1 LLRSALRPTADDK
14 RKAKISKKIHR
25 TKFRRTNTQGVSR
38 IMLQLKLSKSFSHH
52 LLVACLF
59 LFPSA
64 LLAQSVTAS
73 LSGTVQDPQTA
84 AVKAAKLVLRDTARN
99 TLRETKSDSAGNFLF
114 AQLPPS
120 SYELSV
126 EANGFAPLLFTQ
138 IVLNANDQRSL
149 SVALQIAQ
157 RGETVTVSSEVPL
170 VSESPA
176 VATSVDQKF
185 IENQPL
191 NGRTFQSLIA
201 LSPGVQLTPSGLVDQ
216 GQFSVNGQRTAT
228 NYFTVD
234 GVSANFG
241 TPFATT
247 PYETGGA
254 VPALSAQGGTSAL
267 ASVDAVQEF
276 TIQTSTYAPEH
287 GRQPG
292 AQVAIVTRSGTNAL
306 HGTLFNYL
314 RNDKLDAN
322 SWFGNFNGLRRPALR
337 QNDFGFTL
345 GGPLELPRVYS
356 GRNRTFFFVS
366 YEGLRLIQPV
376 ISVPSRVPS
385 LAARQQATGTVKALL
400 EAYPLPVAEPLAS
413 APLETPY
420 ITSFSNRANLD
431 ATSVRIDHSFSSRL
445 TIFGRY
451 NHAPSENLERG
462 RFSTPSFLV
471 ELPAQ
476 AETATVG
483 STMVFT
489 PAITNDLRL
498 NWSKSGGAQFYR
510 QDTFGGAKRLP
521 RDLLFPG
528 FTNPATSLYY
538 LTIGGND
545 ENTISP
551 GTFSDNTQ
559 RQFNIVDIA
568 SWNIGAHALKA
579 GVDFRR
585 LSPSVGGR
593 LYSKVLTVPTITQL
607 ATGIVPTAEIRQVN
621 NFLEPRYNNFSA
633 FVQDAW
639 RLRTRFTLTY
649 GLRWE
654 VNPAPSEANG
664 NSPVT
669 VRGLS
674 NFSTAALAP
683 AGSPFYETTYANF
696 APRVGASWQASQR
709 LGTVLRGGFGMFY
722 DLGYAFTGTAL
733 TPGNYPFSRSTIFN
747 NIPIEDQRLF
757 GTAGALNTNPPYPR
771 LFAYD
776 ENYRLPY
783 TLQYSFAVEQPFNN
797 VNSLELSYVGSAA
810 RRLARVES
818 LRAGVLRN
826 PIFTRIDFVNNQ
838 GYSDYHSLQAQFKR
852 RFTRGLQALLAYT
865 WSKSLDTA
873 SDESITNLQAPASRF
888 GINNDRG
895 PSSFDIRH
903 TFTGT
908 ASYEIPTL
916 ASNRALR
923 TITGGFALDSVLR
936 MRTAT
941 PIGVVSGRDPLG
953 LGLTNVARPDV
964 VPGQP
969 LYLSGEGIPGGK
981 RFNPAAFDSATP
993 LAAARQG
1000 NLGRNVL
1007 RGFGLTQLDLSV
1019 RRQFRILEGLNLQ
1032 FRADAFNILNTP
1044 NFANPTGVMTSA
1056 NFGRSTQ
1063 MLNTALG
1070 GLNSQFQVGGPR
1082 SIQFAL
1088 KLLF

>member
-1 LLRSALRPTADDK
+1 
-14 RKAKISKKIHR
+14 
-25 TKFRRTNTQGVSR
+25 
-38 IMLQLKLSKSFSHH
+38 
-52 LLVACLF
+52 
-59 LFPSA
+59 
-64 LLAQSVTAS
+64 
-73 LSGTVQDPQTA
+73 LSGTVQDPQLA
-84 AVKAAKLVLRDTARN
+84 AVKGAKLTLRDPARG
-99 TLRETKSDSAGNFLF
+99 LARDLVSDSSGGYVF

-120 SYELSV
+120 TYELTV
-126 EANGFAPLLFTQ
+126 EATGFAPARFER

-149 SVALQIAQ
+149 PVSLRVAQ
-157 RGETVTVSSEVPL
+157 RDETVTVSGEAPL
-170 VSESPA
+170 ISESPA

-201 LSPGVQLTPSGLVDQ
+201 LSPGVQLTPSSIVDQ

-247 PYETGGA
+247 PYEAGGA
-254 VPALSAQGGTSAL
+254 VPTLSAQGGTGAL

-276 TIQTSTYAPEH
+276 TIQTSTYAPEY

-306 HGTLFNYL
+306 HGTAFNYF

-322 SWFGNFNGLRRPALR
+322 SWFGNFNRLKRPALR
-337 QNDFGFTL
+337 QNDFGGTV
-345 GGPLELPRVYS
+345 GGPVFIPKLYD
-356 GRNRTFFFVS
+356 GRNRTFFFFS
-366 YEGLRLIQPV
+366 FEALRLIQPV

-385 LAARQQATGTVKALL
+385 LAARQQATGMVKALL
-400 EAYPLPVAEPLAS
+400 EAYPLPVAAPLPD

-445 TIFGRY
+445 TVFGRY
-451 NHAPSENLERG
+451 NYAPSENLERG
-462 RFSTPSFLV
+462 RFATPSFLTQ
-471 ELPAQ
+471 LPALS
-476 AETATVG
+476 ETATAAT
-483 STMVFT
+483 TMVVSPTF
-489 PAITNDLRL
+489 TNDLRF
-498 NWSKSGGAQFYR
+498 NWSKSRGGQIYT
-510 QDTFGGAKRLP
+510 QDTFGGAKLLP
-521 RDLLFPG
+521 RALLFPD
-528 FTNPATSLYY
+528 FAAPATSLYY

-559 RQFNIVDIA
+559 QQYNVVNI
-568 SWNIGAHALKA
+568 STWNIGAHALKF
-579 GVDFRR
+579 GVDYRR
-585 LSPSVGGR
+585 LAPSVGGR
-593 LYSKVLTVPTITQL
+593 LYSKVLTVPNITQL

-621 NFLEPRYNNFSA
+621 NFLEPRYDNFSA
-633 FVQDAW
+633 FAQDTW
-639 RLRTRFTLTY
+639 RVRPRLTLTY

-664 NSPVT
+664 NLPVT

-674 NFSTAALAP
+674 NFSTATLAP
-683 AGSPFYETTYANF
+683 AGSKLYDTTYGNF
-696 APRVGASWQASQR
+696 APRVGVSWQPFQNM
-709 LGTVLRGGFGMFY
+709 GTVVRVGFGMFY
-722 DLGYAFTGTAL
+722 DLGYSFAGTAL
-733 TPGNYPFSRSTIFN
+733 SPGNYPFSRSSFFS
-747 NIPIEDQRLF
+747 NIPIDDPRLF

-771 LFAYD
+771 LFAYA
-776 ENYRLPY
+776 EGYKLPY
-783 TLQYSFAVEQPFNN
+783 TLQYSFAIEQPLGN
-797 VNSLELSYVGSAA
+797 VNSIELSYVGSAA

-818 LRAGVLRN
+818 LRAAVLRN
-826 PIFTRIDFVNNQ
+826 PLFTRIDYVTNE
-838 GYSDYHSLQAQFKR
+838 GYSDYNSLQAQFKR
-852 RFTRGLQALLAYT
+852 RFSRGFQALLAYT

-873 SDESITNLQAPASRF
+873 SDESITNLQAPAART
-888 GINNDRG
+888 GIDNDRG

-908 ASYEIPTL
+908 ASYEIPVWGD
-916 ASNRALR
+916 NRATRAIL
-923 TITGGFALDSVLR
+923 GGFALDSVVRL
-936 MRTAT
+936 RTAA
-941 PIGVVSGRDPLG
+941 PVNVVSGRDPLG

-964 VPGQP
+964 VVGQP
-969 LYLSGEGIPGGK
+969 LYLFGDGFPGGK

-993 LAAARQG
+993 LAQARQG
-1000 NLGRNVL
+1000 TLGRNVL
-1007 RGFGLTQLDLSV
+1007 RGFGLTQVDLSV
-1019 RRQFRILEGLNLQ
+1019 RRQFRILEGMNLQ
-1032 FRADAFNILNTP
+1032 FRADAFNIFNTP

-1063 MLNTALG
+1063 MVNAALG
-1070 GLNSQFQVGGPR
+1070 GLNSQFQIGGPR
-1082 SIQFAL
+1082 SIQLSL